1 MENRVGLRSNTSN
14 YQKLLRVIAFGKH
27 DLDISNSKT
36 SKYLYVGKTYY
47 LLRSGEII
55 IKREWHE
62 KRSPEYIVCG
72 SHEECV
78 DTKKDL
84 INNI

>member
-27 DLDISNSKT
+27 NLDISNSKT
-36 SKYLYVGKTYY
+36 LKYLYIGKTYY
-47 LLRSGEII
+47 LLRSGEIM

-62 KRSPEYIVCG
+62 KGNPEYIVCRL
-72 SHEECV
+72 HEECV
-78 DTKKDL
+78 ATKKRL
-84 INNI
+84 KK

>member
-27 DLDISNSKT
+27 NLDISNSKT

-62 KRSPEYIVCG
+62 KGSPEYIVCG
-72 SHEECV
+72 SHEGCV
-78 DTKKDL
+78 DTKKRL
-84 INNI
+84 KK